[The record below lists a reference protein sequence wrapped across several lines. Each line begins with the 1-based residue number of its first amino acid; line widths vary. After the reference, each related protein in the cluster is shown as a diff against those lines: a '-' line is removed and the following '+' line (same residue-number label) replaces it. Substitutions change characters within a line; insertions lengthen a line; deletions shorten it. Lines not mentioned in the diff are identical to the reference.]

1 MNRSE
6 ETRAAVINYLRSI
19 HATPAAPVNLHQ
31 LTVALAKANFTQEEI
46 VRALFWLEADR
57 VLELMQGNL
66 VRVMH
71 FMTVDEDAP
80 ALTR

>member
-1 MNRSE
+1 MNRRE

-19 HATPAAPVNLHQ
+19 HATPVAPVNLHE
-31 LTVALAKANFTQEEI
+31 LTAALAKANFTQEEI
-46 VRALFWLEADR
+46 LRALFWLETDR
-57 VLELMQGNL
+57 VLEFMQGNL

-80 ALTR
+80 L

>member
-1 MNRSE
+1 MNRRE
-6 ETRAAVINYLRSI
+6 EARAAVINYLRSI

-46 VRALFWLEADR
+46 VRALFWLETDR

-80 ALTR
+80 L